1 MSDIDLVAPVVDVY
15 AAIKQAIVSET
26 YVSGDYLRE
35 EQLARSLGVS
45 RTPVRE
51 AFRRLG
57 SEGWLEVKPNFGV
70 RVKTWSVR
78 DVEEIFEAR
87 ILIEPYLVGC
97 AAARIGAD
105 DLATVKRLAQD
116 MVVIARADRAAD
128 ALDDWFVANRAFHD
142 ILTAAAGN
150 ARLDQSLR
158 MMKEVPL
165 IRWTFNNYSQEDR
178 DRSARQHIE
187 IVEALENR
195 DGGWAEA
202 IVKCHILAAQTS
214 VIKKLG
220 STQA

>member
-1 MSDIDLVAPVVDVY
+1 MTELDVATPVVDVY
-15 AAIKQAIVSET
+15 EAIKQAIVSEAYT
-26 YVSGDYLRE
+26 SGDYLRE

-70 RVKTWSVR
+70 RVKTWSIR

-87 ILIEPYLVGC
+87 ILIEAYLVGR
-97 AAARIGAD
+97 AASQIGAD
-105 DLATVKRLAQD
+105 DLATIKGLAQE
-116 MVVIARADRAAD
+116 MLVIAQSGHAVASLD
-128 ALDDWFVANRAFHD
+128 AWFVANRAFHD

-178 DRSARQHIE
+178 ERSARQHIE

-195 DGGWAEA
+195 DGEWAEA
-202 IVKCHILAAQTS
+202 IVKCHILAAQTT
-214 VIKKLG
+214 VIRKLRSKG
-220 STQA
+220 